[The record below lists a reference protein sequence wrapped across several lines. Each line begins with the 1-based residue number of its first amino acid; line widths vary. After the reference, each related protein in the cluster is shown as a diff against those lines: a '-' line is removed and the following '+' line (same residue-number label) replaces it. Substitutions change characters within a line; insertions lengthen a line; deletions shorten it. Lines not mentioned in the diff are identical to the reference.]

1 MIIGVPKEIKEDEQR
16 VALLP
21 VGTQTLVQAGH
32 QVLIQSGGGEGA
44 GAPDE
49 EYRDV
54 GAETVEAPEEI
65 FERADMIVKVKEP
78 LASELAMIREG
89 QLVFTYF
96 HFAASE
102 ELTRGFMETGA
113 IAVAYETVQA
123 ADGSLPLLI
132 PMSEIAGRM
141 AVQQGAK
148 YLEAPQGGRGVLLA
162 GLAGVASADVVILGG
177 GIVGQSAAK
186 VAAGMGASVHLLDV
200 NLALMRYLEHIMPP
214 NVQTLMSNSYNL
226 EKLVSSA
233 DLLIGA
239 VLVPGARAPKLV
251 TREMLKVMKKG
262 AVIVDVAVDQG
273 GCVETVRPTTHH
285 DPIYVVDGIIHYGVA
300 NMPGAVPR
308 TSTIALT
315 NATLPYVQKLAD
327 SGWEA
332 ACRAD
337 TGLAGGLNIV
347 AGKLTH
353 KSIASAFGL
362 GYQPLSWMTEGE

>member
-1 MIIGVPKEIKEDEQR
+1 M
-16 VALLP
+16 L
-21 VGTQTLVQAGH
+21 
-32 QVLIQSGGGEGA
+32 
-44 GAPDE
+44 
-49 EYRDV
+49 
-54 GAETVEAPEEI
+54 
-65 FERADMIVKVKEP
+65 
-78 LASELAMIREG
+78 
-89 QLVFTYF
+89 FTYF
-96 HFAASE
+96 HLAADR
-102 ELTRGFMETGA
+102 ELAE
-113 IAVAYETVQA
+113 AVCRSGVTALAYETIEVN
-123 ADGSLPLLI
+123 SRLPLLE

-251 TREMLKVMKKG
+251 TREMLKMMKKG

-285 DPIYVVDGIIHYGVA
+285 DPIYEVEGIIHYGVA

-315 NATLPYVQKLAD
+315 NATFPYVKKLAD
-327 SGWEA
+327 SSWEA

-337 TGLAGGLNIV
+337 VGLAGGLNIV
-347 AGKLTH
+347 AGGLTH
-353 KSIASAFGL
+353 RSIASAFGL
-362 GYQPLSWMTEGE
+362 DYQPLPWMAGKE